1 MDANRTMTAVYGS
14 PPPSGAMARV
24 EIDHTYRGDLVVTV
38 GVGNVSSPSWSKV
51 VSNRSGGS
59 ADNLYVDVD
68 LSGGSAY
75 LPPGGS
81 KVWFLKVSDQAYGD
95 TGTIRTFRI
104 TYQGQTFSSTDPPVS
119 VRDNQ
124 TSYTYIR

>member
-1 MDANRTMTAVYGS
+1 LIRRKEHEATFRRISIIHDDHRRFDFGSGSAVKGY
-14 PPPSGAMARV
+14 
-24 EIDHTYRGDLVVTV
+24 YWFF
-38 GVGNVSSPSWSKV
+38 GNNS
-51 VSNRSGGS
+51 S

-124 TSYTYIR
+124 TSYTYTR